1 MVLIGNTG
9 VGKTCMTQWLHRNNY
24 CGMVS
29 LKETGCGRWVQAL
42 EHPIVI
48 VDNPRN
54 HWLTSDR
61 MTVLNLLAGTP
72 FPVKVHSTTH
82 SNLEP
87 THALIL
93 CNTLPQDF
101 VTELQARTDVV
112 EIKKYDIQMTACNHT
127 IVWDY
132 LSTLGVYLEDDM
144 VPCMCTMWK
153 GKPCRFREK
162 TAKYEYVTINLNI
175 PNIIIYNV
183 TYHSI
188 P

>member
-1 MVLIGNTG
+1 MILIGETG
-9 VGKTCMTQWLHRNNY
+9 VGKTWITQWLHCNTY

-48 VDNPRN
+48 MDDPRN

-61 MTVLNLLAGTP
+61 MTVLNLLVGTP

-101 VTELQARTDVV
+101 VSELHARTDVV
-112 EIKKYDIQMTACNHT
+112 EIKKYDDIQMAKYNHT

-132 LSTLGVYLEDDM
+132 LSMLRTYLDDDM

-153 GKPCRFREK
+153 EKPCRFRKKKEQYK
-162 TAKYEYVTINLNI
+162 LCDDFCEYSKYYDV
-175 PNIIIYNV
+175 
-183 TYHSI
+183 
-188 P
+188 